1 MTSKSRLPSPSLIV
15 ALMAL
20 VMACAGTAT
29 AASLISGKQ
38 IKKNTVT
45 SKQIKN
51 RSLRTKDLHASAV
64 RALKGR
70 KGDPGGPGS
79 VGPVGPVGPSDVYSA
94 RAANATPAN
103 NTAVLSRD
111 VPAGSYLV
119 TAKAMLLYDDAGPGP
134 SEFECRLV
142 AGTASDRSRS
152 TMDPFTRDTVP
163 FQLAFQSAGGAR
175 ISLVCN
181 GGNIKVEDRSISA
194 VRVGALH

>member
-1 MTSKSRLPSPSLIV
+1 MTSESRLPSPSLIV

-51 RSLRTKDLHASAV
+51 RTLRTKDLHASAA
-64 RALKGR
+64 RALEGQ
-70 KGDPGGPGS
+70 KGDPRAPGA
-79 VGPVGPVGPSDVYSA
+79 VGPVGPSDVYSA
-94 RAANATPAN
+94 RAATVTPAN
-103 NTAVLSRD
+103 NTAALSLN

-119 TAKAMLLYDDAGPGP
+119 TAKAMLLYDDAGPGL
-134 SEFECRLV
+134 SEPECRLV

-152 TMDPFTRDTVP
+152 TLAPFNRDTVP
-163 FQLAFQSAGGAR
+163 FQLAFGSAGGAR

-181 GGNIKVEDRSISA
+181 GGNIQVEDRTISA

>member
-70 KGDPGGPGS
+70 KGDPGAPGL
-79 VGPVGPVGPSDVYSA
+79 VGAVGPSDVYSA
-94 RAANATPAN
+94 RAASPTPAN
-103 NTAVLSRD
+103 NTAVLSLD

-119 TAKAMLLYDDAGPGP
+119 TAKAMLLYDDAGPGL

>member
-1 MTSKSRLPSPSLIV
+1 
-15 ALMAL
+15 
-20 VMACAGTAT
+20 MACAGTAT
-29 AASLISGKQ
+29 AASLIPGKQ

-51 RSLRTKDLHASAV
+51 RSLRTKDLHTSAV
-64 RALKGR
+64 RALKGQ
-70 KGDPGGPGS
+70 KGDPGAP
-79 VGPVGPVGPSDVYSA
+79 GPVGPSDVYSA
-94 RAANATPAN
+94 
-103 NTAVLSRD
+103 RD

-119 TAKAMLLYDDAGPGP
+119 TAKAVLLYDDPGPGL

-152 TMDPFTRDTVP
+152 TMSPFHRDTVP
-163 FQLAFQSAGGAR
+163 FQLVFRSAGGAR

-181 GGNIKVEDRSISA
+181 GGNIKVEDRTISA